1 MRKKLFRKTS
11 SIPKEKTLKVIR
23 ASIKK
28 RKKEWQ
34 GKERGDGFIII
45 QIDGLPHP
53 ILMQALSE
61 GYMPF
66 FQGLLASGDFNVSQ
80 YRCGIPGNTPASQSG
95 IMYGE
100 NFGIPAFRW
109 LDKQN
114 DSLVSFKN
122 PLSAQIVEQRI
133 SRGKRGILE
142 GGSSYINLLSGG
154 AKRSVL
160 TLSTFLT
167 QDMQKRLSGLAIF
180 FLFFFNIIPVLRTFL
195 SSLLELLR
203 ELYEYLEI
211 RLKGGVQKSE
221 GFFPLVRIFSNVLF
235 FEVATVGALI
245 DINQGRPSIWL
256 TYNGYDEAAHQRG
269 PETKYA
275 LKTLRVIDRGIR
287 KVVRQVQKKKRG
299 MHYDVYILSDH
310 GQHPSTPFRYQF
322 GETLENF
329 IYSKVREGRITQYD
343 SGGDVK
349 DYLMLALSST
359 LRNFADQNLFFMRR
373 IFKRIAK
380 YIEKNI
386 LPEETRKI
394 TGNISIVN
402 SSPMS
407 NLYFH
412 IDRGRLDLE
421 EIEQVYPG
429 LVGAL
434 VRHKGIG
441 LIVARSNGDP
451 LLLSK
456 TGRVFYHNGEKRV
469 DGDDPLA
476 GFDDAELIETEILE
490 QFSMPNAGDLVLYGA
505 FQDGRVINFEEQMGG
520 HGGIGGMQNIPFI
533 LYPSRIK
540 YAFHSIQNARE
551 LYPVFSKYLGERSTQ
566 SGSAPSEDHTPREGA
581 EPPEG
586 SRLKY

>member
-1 MRKKLFRKTS
+1 MRKKTARKQP

-23 ASIKK
+23 SSIAN

-34 GKERGDGFIII
+34 GKERGDGFVII

-66 FQGLLASGDFNVSQ
+66 VQGLLASGDFNVSR

-122 PLSAQIVEQRI
+122 PLSAQTVEQSI
-133 SRGKRGILE
+133 SQGKRGILE
-142 GGSSYINLLSGG
+142 NGSSYINLLSGG

-167 QDMQKRLSGLAIF
+167 QDMQKRISGLAIF
-180 FLFFFNIIPVLRTFL
+180 FLFFFNIIPVFRSLL
-195 SSLLELLR
+195 SSVLELFR

-221 GFFPLVRIFSNVLF
+221 GFFPMVRIFSNVLF

-287 KVVRQVQKKKRG
+287 KIVRQIRKKRRG

-310 GQHPSTPFRYQF
+310 GQHPSIPFRYEF

-329 IYSKVREGRITQYD
+329 IYSKVKEGRIAQYD

-359 LRNFADQNLFFMRR
+359 LYNFADQNLFFMRR

-380 YIEKNI
+380 YIERNI

-407 NLYFH
+407 NLYFN
-412 IDRGRLDLE
+412 IDRGRVDLE
-421 EIEQVYPG
+421 QIERVYPG

-441 LIVARSNGDP
+441 LILARSDGDP
-451 LLLSK
+451 MILSRA
-456 TGRVFYHNGEKRV
+456 GRVFYHHGKKRI
-469 DGDDPLA
+469 DGDDPLS
-476 GFDDAELIETEILE
+476 GFEDAELIEAEILQ

-505 FQDGRVINFEEQMGG
+505 FKEGRIINFEEQMGG
-520 HGGIGGMQNIPFI
+520 HGGIGGMQNTPFI

-540 YAFHSIQNARE
+540 YAFHSIRNSRE
-551 LYPVFSKYLGERSTQ
+551 LYPVFSKYLGK
-566 SGSAPSEDHTPREGA
+566 PSPLTPSPPDQGHALMEGA
-581 EPPEG
+581 DQE
-586 SRLKY
+586 